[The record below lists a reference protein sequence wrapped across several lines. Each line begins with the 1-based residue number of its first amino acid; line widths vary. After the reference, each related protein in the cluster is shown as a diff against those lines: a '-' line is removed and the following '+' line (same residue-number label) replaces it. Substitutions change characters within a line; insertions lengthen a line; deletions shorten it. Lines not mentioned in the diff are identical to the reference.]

1 MKLIEMDKEDPF
13 SLFCLLWKG
22 IVINMLHLKSVLS
35 IFTAFRKD
43 GCGVEHW
50 HLSADVP
57 VGSGLG
63 TVVLGN
69 RQDIPIKLSSSALS
83 VAVEKLC
90 SCEFLDSIQGDCSG
104 S

>member
-1 MKLIEMDKEDPF
+1 MDEEDPF

-22 IVINMLHLKSVLS
+22 IVINMLHLKLVLS

-43 GCGVEHW
+43 RCGVDHW

-69 RQDIPIKLSSSALS
+69 RQDRKSCCKQLFSVYYDFLLPALFPPTSTSFSACLN
-83 VAVEKLC
+83 
-90 SCEFLDSIQGDCSG
+90 
-104 S
+104 